1 MAFSQ
6 APSDMQSQSNTQ
18 NDTNNY
24 SSEEQHIL
32 NTAKRN
38 KEGKLLAPNG
48 KVSNLTEKQYAQVR
62 TKAFINWFLQ
72 ERDNHDFKNHKQPF
86 KHHVEFYEYL
96 GFDKVYKGPLQF
108 RNYILSHEPV
118 LLDDKNDFL
127 NIHGHTHQY
136 FVKEDYFISDYNK
149 QFPKQKVD
157 PTRYKNVC
165 MDANNFELLKL
176 SDVMKF

>member
-1 MAFSQ
+1 MKKNRK
-6 APSDMQSQSNTQ
+6 MCL
-18 NDTNNY
+18 
-24 SSEEQHIL
+24 IL
-32 NTAKRN
+32 
-38 KEGKLLAPNG
+38 G
-48 KVSNLTEKQYAQVR
+48 
-62 TKAFINWFLQ
+62 
-72 ERDNHDFKNHKQPF
+72 NHDFRNDKKPF
-86 KHHVEFYEYL
+86 KNYVEFYEYL
-96 GFDKVYKGPLQF
+96 GFDKVYKGPLQL

-118 LLDDKNDFL
+118 LLEEKNELL

-157 PTRYKNVC
+157 PGRYKNVC